1 MCLLVQV
8 HEILLLHSWRCLW
21 TQCCQSTRRKR
32 SSDAYRNWWELQ
44 NTQLFIFQ
52 PQSPTLCCFLFGQNR
67 NRRRYVSLCDAMWR
81 YVRPMMYVSCL
92 SHALLPC
99 LHQVLLLA
107 WPGRHEQNVNLWTC
121 HWSHCT
127 EWKNEQNICLYNSI
141 HVSYLFI
148 SSHLDFDVLWRLDL
162 DSNPKLELFGLS
174 KKCAMS

>member
-1 MCLLVQV
+1 M
-8 HEILLLHSWRCLW
+8 RF
-21 TQCCQSTRRKR
+21 CCFIPGAVSGR
-32 SSDAYRNWWELQ
+32 SVANPPGGSGAPMPIGNWWELQ
-44 NTQLFIFQ
+44 NTQLFMFQ

-67 NRRRYVSLCDAMWR
+67 NRRRYVSLCDTMWR

-99 LHQVLLLA
+99 LYQVLLVA

-162 DSNPKLELFGLS
+162 DSTLESWNYLVCQ